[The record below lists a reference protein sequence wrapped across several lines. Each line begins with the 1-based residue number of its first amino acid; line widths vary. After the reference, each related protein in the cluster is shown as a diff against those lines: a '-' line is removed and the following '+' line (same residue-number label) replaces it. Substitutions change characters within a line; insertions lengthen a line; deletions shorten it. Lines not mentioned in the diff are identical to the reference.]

1 MCSLQGTPGH
11 SRRNTRLPDR
21 PEPER
26 SAAFLISDFQSR
38 SAAQTGHVLVPLHFR
53 LKAQKHVMTSG
64 LTHLSEL
71 HGDVQ
76 VSVLG
81 AVVCRL
87 LQSFHPGLTQSGDG
101 AGGVIV
107 FILLLLLLHSFS
119 QDLLQRQ
126 DVLLPVLVLQQQP
139 PQDVPAEEQR
149 TADDLTVPPR
159 VLSRL
164 THKGKSDPD
173 DHFWEFSA
181 KSVVFSQEIFTFT
194 VTLVSEELTCVRV
207 QPRS

>member
-1 MCSLQGTPGH
+1 
-11 SRRNTRLPDR
+11 
-21 PEPER
+21 
-26 SAAFLISDFQSR
+26 
-38 SAAQTGHVLVPLHFR
+38 
-53 LKAQKHVMTSG
+53 MTSG

-76 VSVLG
+76 VSVLS
-81 AVVCRL
+81 AVVRRL
-87 LQSFHPGLTQSGDG
+87 LQGFHPGLTQSGDG

-107 FILLLLLLHSFS
+107 FILLLLLHSFS

-181 KSVVFSQEIFTFT
+181 KSVVFLRRSLLSQ
-194 VTLVSEELTCVRV
+194 
-207 QPRS
+207 

>member
-1 MCSLQGTPGH
+1 
-11 SRRNTRLPDR
+11 
-21 PEPER
+21 
-26 SAAFLISDFQSR
+26 
-38 SAAQTGHVLVPLHFR
+38 
-53 LKAQKHVMTSG
+53 MTSR

-81 AVVCRL
+81 AVVRRL
-87 LQSFHPGLTQSGDG
+87 LQGFHPGLTQSGDG

-139 PQDVPAEEQR
+139 PQDVPAEQQR
-149 TADDLTVPPR
+149 KADDLTVAPL
-159 VLSRL
+159 VLSSL
-164 THKGKSDPD
+164 TQDGKSDPD
-173 DHFWEFSA
+173 HFCESSA
-181 KSVVFSQEIFTFT
+181 KSVSLTVST